1 MSEIQN
7 PDNPTLEKLIREVD
21 YVKMGENYIPSKF
34 AIKFINFIKLVNGE
48 SGEEN
53 KSPIFHYD
61 ILDTIYKNKNV
72 LIVSFRGS
80 AKTTLVVEYLILYI
94 AVFGELDGFGKIN
107 VGIYVGDTMDNGVK
121 NLRANLEHRYNN
133 SEFLQKFIV
142 HARFTDVEWEFT
154 NAEGHKSCWR
164 GFGAASGV
172 RGFKKYGER
181 PQIACH
187 ARGTPIVTDIGEH
200 LVEDYYHVHP
210 SKFET
215 GKKVRVCGLLDEEIV
230 TNDHRY
236 KCVEVTKT
244 RHKKYNKVSNGVYT
258 TSSTTEYSYSD
269 FKWVEAKDLKKLG
282 KLGNQQ
288 RITHYIVKPIDRTVG
303 SVQPIL
309 QTFERI
315 NVRDDKGRIVKTS
328 KYTTEAIY
336 EPMLKDSFWWLYG
349 LWLADGHRSE
359 NAFHFTVAN
368 TQKDTVG
375 EKIIECVK
383 DIGLHV
389 GVHVTERLGCYQL
402 TVSSKAISTWLKKY
416 KRGISVKDIPK
427 WVLQL
432 PLEKQKQIL
441 LGYIAGD
448 GYVDLA
454 NNQVRINS
462 VNLNVLR
469 QLGVIAE
476 RLGLPYHIRN
486 TKKAGTETFPNG
498 QVYNVRHQYEIRF
511 RDNVNKVLG
520 IPITD
525 NPDVIKQVFIEDGYI
540 YRRVRSV
547 IDSEETEFIPITT
560 PSHEYLTSFGISHNC
575 LDDLMSDKS
584 AESKTIIKDIENV
597 IYKAVRQAMHPTK
610 RKVIW
615 IGTPFNKK
623 DPLYKAAGTKA
634 WSTKVY
640 PICMQFP
647 CTKENFVGA
656 WEDRF
661 PYEAVRAE
669 YDMLKE
675 NGRVDAFNQELMLR
689 ILSDDDRLVLDED
702 IVWYTRN
709 TVLNNLQDYNIY
721 ITTDFATSEK
731 EKADFSVI
739 SVWALDWK
747 GRFHWIDGI
756 VKRQDMAVN
765 VDDVFRFVQLYV
777 PLLTGVEIS
786 GQQKG
791 FVSWLKREMTVRS
804 IYFMIAS
811 DKSSGEEGLRPN
823 TSKLTRFNIA
833 LPLFKQRKIAFP
845 EELKESAAILEFI
858 DELSSVTPSGFKS
871 LHDDCADTISQ
882 LPLIEYF
889 TPIDPKFKRVEE
901 RSMSSENNYYFT
913 EPQEECKS
921 SYIV

>member
-48 SGEEN
+48 DGEEN
-53 KSPIFHYD
+53 KSPLFHYD

-80 AKTTLVVEYLILYI
+80 SKTTLAAEYMILYQ
-94 AVFGELDGFGKIN
+94 AVFGELDGFGKVT
-107 VGIYVGDTMDNGVK
+107 VGMYVGDTMENGVK

-154 NAEGHKSCWR
+154 NAEGHKLCYR
-164 GFGAASGV
+164 GYGASTGV

-181 PQIACH
+181 PQ
-187 ARGTPIVTDIGEH
+187 
-200 LVEDYYHVHP
+200 
-210 SKFET
+210 F
-215 GKKVRVCGLLDEEIV
+215 
-230 TNDHRY
+230 
-236 KCVEVTKT
+236 
-244 RHKKYNKVSNGVYT
+244 
-258 TSSTTEYSYSD
+258 
-269 FKWVEAKDLKKLG
+269 
-282 KLGNQQ
+282 
-288 RITHYIVKPIDRTVG
+288 
-303 SVQPIL
+303 
-309 QTFERI
+309 
-315 NVRDDKGRIVKTS
+315 
-328 KYTTEAIY
+328 AI
-336 EPMLKDSFWWLYG
+336 
-349 LWLADGHRSE
+349 
-359 NAFHFTVAN
+359 
-368 TQKDTVG
+368 
-375 EKIIECVK
+375 
-383 DIGLHV
+383 
-389 GVHVTERLGCYQL
+389 
-402 TVSSKAISTWLKKY
+402 
-416 KRGISVKDIPK
+416 
-427 WVLQL
+427 
-432 PLEKQKQIL
+432 
-441 LGYIAGD
+441 
-448 GYVDLA
+448 
-454 NNQVRINS
+454 
-462 VNLNVLR
+462 
-469 QLGVIAE
+469 
-476 RLGLPYHIRN
+476 
-486 TKKAGTETFPNG
+486 
-498 QVYNVRHQYEIRF
+498 
-511 RDNVNKVLG
+511 
-520 IPITD
+520 
-525 NPDVIKQVFIEDGYI
+525 
-540 YRRVRSV
+540 
-547 IDSEETEFIPITT
+547 
-560 PSHEYLTSFGISHNC
+560 

-610 RKVIW
+610 RKIIW

-634 WSTKVY
+634 WTTKVY

-647 CTKENFVGA
+647 CTKGNFVGA

-661 PYEAVRAE
+661 PYEAVRTE

-756 VKRQDMAVN
+756 VKRQDMASN
-765 VDDVFRFVQLYV
+765 VDDVFRLVQLYV

-791 FVSWLKREMTVRS
+791 FVSWLKREMIIRG

-823 TSKLTRFNIA
+823 TSKLTRFNVA

-901 RSMSSENNYYFT
+901 RSMGSENNYYFT
-913 EPQEECKS
+913 EPEKEYKS

>member
-1 MSEIQN
+1 MSEVQN

-53 KSPIFHYD
+53 KSPLFHYD

-80 AKTTLVVEYLILYI
+80 SKTTLVAEYMILYQ
-94 AVFGELDGFGKIN
+94 AVFGELDGFGKVS
-107 VGIYVGDTMDNGVK
+107 VGMYVGDTMENGVK

-154 NAEGHKSCWR
+154 NAEGHKLCYR
-164 GFGAASGV
+164 GFGASTGV

-181 PQIACH
+181 PQ
-187 ARGTPIVTDIGEH
+187 
-200 LVEDYYHVHP
+200 
-210 SKFET
+210 F
-215 GKKVRVCGLLDEEIV
+215 
-230 TNDHRY
+230 
-236 KCVEVTKT
+236 
-244 RHKKYNKVSNGVYT
+244 
-258 TSSTTEYSYSD
+258 
-269 FKWVEAKDLKKLG
+269 
-282 KLGNQQ
+282 
-288 RITHYIVKPIDRTVG
+288 
-303 SVQPIL
+303 
-309 QTFERI
+309 
-315 NVRDDKGRIVKTS
+315 
-328 KYTTEAIY
+328 AI
-336 EPMLKDSFWWLYG
+336 
-349 LWLADGHRSE
+349 
-359 NAFHFTVAN
+359 
-368 TQKDTVG
+368 
-375 EKIIECVK
+375 
-383 DIGLHV
+383 
-389 GVHVTERLGCYQL
+389 
-402 TVSSKAISTWLKKY
+402 
-416 KRGISVKDIPK
+416 
-427 WVLQL
+427 
-432 PLEKQKQIL
+432 
-441 LGYIAGD
+441 
-448 GYVDLA
+448 
-454 NNQVRINS
+454 
-462 VNLNVLR
+462 
-469 QLGVIAE
+469 
-476 RLGLPYHIRN
+476 
-486 TKKAGTETFPNG
+486 
-498 QVYNVRHQYEIRF
+498 
-511 RDNVNKVLG
+511 
-520 IPITD
+520 
-525 NPDVIKQVFIEDGYI
+525 
-540 YRRVRSV
+540 
-547 IDSEETEFIPITT
+547 
-560 PSHEYLTSFGISHNC
+560 

-634 WSTKVY
+634 WTTKVY

-647 CTKENFVGA
+647 CTKEHFIGA

-661 PYEAVRAE
+661 PYEAVRTE

-702 IVWYTRN
+702 IVWYNRN
-709 TVLNNLQDYNIY
+709 TVLNNLHDYNIY

-756 VKRQDMAVN
+756 VKRQDMASN
-765 VDDVFRFVQLYV
+765 VDDVFRFVQLYT

-791 FVSWLKREMTVRS
+791 FVSWLKREMTVRGV
-804 IYFMIAS
+804 YFMIAS

-823 TSKLTRFNIA
+823 TSKLTRFNVA

-858 DELSSVTPSGFKS
+858 DELTSVTPSGFKS

-901 RSMSSENNYYFT
+901 RSMGSENNYYFT
-913 EPQEECKS
+913 EPEKEYIS